1 MGRVTNLGF
10 MLGVLGGLAACDITP
25 APSGPAPGLVERC
38 TAQSGFTARAAAARA
53 NGATGRFDTTPE
65 ERAAINACVGAGGNA
80 RPAQSAAPQQTA
92 SAVTGGGDSSCL
104 FEPGTTGAYIVT
116 GRSGVPVARRT
127 SGGTQ
132 QAVDALNACLQ
143 RTAAANGTAVARSN
157 GARAVTETQLADVAG
172 VPQRVETTTSGTTT
186 TQTFTYGTPPST
198 VAPARAGRASSP
210 GAATGSASS
219 ICLDGGGPMFGGTGY
234 CTRN

>member
-1 MGRVTNLGF
+1 MGRVTGLGF
-10 MLGVLGGLAACDITP
+10 LMAMCGLAACSGVTP
-25 APSGPAPGLVERC
+25 APSGPDPRLVERC
-38 TAQSGFTARAAAARA
+38 TQQSGFTARADAARA
-53 NGATGRFDTTPE
+53 SGATGRFYTTE
-65 ERAAINACVGAGGNA
+65 QERAAINACVSGSAG
-80 RPAQSAAPQQTA
+80 AAPVQPAAPRQTA
-92 SAVTGGGDSSCL
+92 ATVTGGGDSSCL

-127 SGGTQ
+127 RGGTQ

-143 RTAAANGTAVARSN
+143 RNAAATGTAVARTN

-186 TQTFTYGTPPST
+186 TQTFTYGTPPSAT
-198 VAPARAGRASSP
+198 APARAGRVPSP
-210 GAATGSASS
+210 VAAAGTASS
-219 ICLDGGGPMFGGTGY
+219 ICLNGGGPMFGGTGY